1 MCDTRPL
8 TARRPTNRRR
18 PADEPIDITTATR
31 DYERWL
37 ATHTPLIDR
46 DVRLKHE
53 RMRSDPFVFL
63 RATFYRWLQLWPTIC
78 AALDEAPSV
87 LSVGDLHIENFGTW
101 RDREGRLI
109 WGVNDVDEA
118 CRLPFTSD
126 LVRLATSAM
135 LAGRGGALHVG
146 GGAIC
151 DAILEGYTDALECG
165 GRPFVLA
172 ERRRW
177 LRDIALSDL
186 RDPVKFWSAL
196 TALPTVTGGLPH
208 HALRALLPEADLP
221 YRVVRRVAGA
231 GSLGRPRFVAL
242 AEWRG
247 GLIAREAKALA
258 PSAAVWLEPRANARA
273 GGAALLA
280 RAVRAADPLFA
291 LEDRW
296 IVRRL
301 APDCTRIE
309 LAQLPRRRDE
319 SKLLRSMGYET
330 ANIHLGSEH
339 ARLAADLKRR
349 HPRWLERSARAM
361 ADAVTSDWRSW
372 RRRR

>member
-1 MCDTRPL
+1 
-8 TARRPTNRRR
+8 
-18 PADEPIDITTATR
+18 
-31 DYERWL
+31 
-37 ATHTPLIDR
+37 
-46 DVRLKHE
+46 
-53 RMRSDPFVFL
+53 
-63 RATFYRWLQLWPTIC
+63 
-78 AALDEAPSV
+78 
-87 LSVGDLHIENFGTW
+87 
-101 RDREGRLI
+101 
-109 WGVNDVDEA
+109 
-118 CRLPFTSD
+118 
-126 LVRLATSAM
+126 M
-135 LAGRGGALHVG
+135 LAGRGGGLHVG

-151 DAILEGYTDALECG
+151 DAILEGYADALEWG

-196 TALPTVTGGLPH
+196 TDLPTVTGGLPH
-208 HALRALLPEADLP
+208 RALRALLPESALP
-221 YRVVRRVAGA
+221 YRVVCRVAGA

-247 GLIAREAKALA
+247 GMIAREAKALA
-258 PSAAVWLEPRANARA
+258 PSAAVWLEPRADARA

-309 LAQLPRRRDE
+309 LAQMPRRRDE
-319 SKLLRSMGYET
+319 RKLLRSMGYET

-361 ADAVTSDWRSW
+361 ADAVTADWRSW
-372 RRRR
+372 RRRD